1 GAGRDRVPTRGPRLR
16 RALAPRTPADP
27 TESSPP
33 ALDTNLGAPDDAPLL
48 PALHGLERVL
58 DSLPQAT
65 GFLDRDR
72 SPASLPASRA
82 LLDTPA
88 GAFFT
93 PAFSIANTEAIAF
106 AFRCGLAATLA
117 YVAYHGLAW
126 PGLSTATLTTILVAQ
141 SSFGATARKALLRV
155 IGATLGGV
163 LGLFVITVAMPNM
176 DSLASLLIV
185 VAVCMGLAAWINAG
199 SSRIAYA
206 GLQIGYAF
214 VLSALADL
222 GPTTDLEP

>member
-1 GAGRDRVPTRGPRLR
+1 EARFPSLRLRHAEQIALIGGVEQLLTAAVALARAASAHETMPSAPVRARLDAIATSCARLR
-16 RALAPRTPADP
+16 RALDTRTPAEP
-27 TESSPP
+27 PHSPP
-33 ALDTNLGAPDDAPLL
+33 PGPDASLGAPDDAPLL

-106 AFRCGLAATLA
+106 AFRCGL
-117 YVAYHGLAW
+117 
-126 PGLSTATLTTILVAQ
+126 
-141 SSFGATARKALLRV
+141 
-155 IGATLGGV
+155 
-163 LGLFVITVAMPNM
+163 
-176 DSLASLLIV
+176 
-185 VAVCMGLAAWINAG
+185 
-199 SSRIAYA
+199 
-206 GLQIGYAF
+206 
-214 VLSALADL
+214 
-222 GPTTDLEP
+222 